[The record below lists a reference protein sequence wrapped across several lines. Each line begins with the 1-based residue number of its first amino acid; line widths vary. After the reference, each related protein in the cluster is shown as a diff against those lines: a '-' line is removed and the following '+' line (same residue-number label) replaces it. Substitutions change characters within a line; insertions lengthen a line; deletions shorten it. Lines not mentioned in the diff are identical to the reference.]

1 MTAGVPGTGIGGL
14 FYMIAALLLPLRGIA
29 RRLRGARVSWRTIL
43 FQAVLAAGI
52 MLGIWATGW
61 LLGLLVQPSAAYLQ
75 RVRRPPLARHRFSNV
90 IRGAALIAGFATLGA
105 VLGTAQ
111 LMRWIAGR
119 KGRSGPP
126 RAPLI
131 LVLIFVLLPPLA
143 GQSKAADLLRKADAA
158 FQDED
163 RAAAAELYR
172 QVLALDPYQSRAV
185 YRLGILAPDDAAALP
200 WFQRYVEL
208 EPKDAWAGW
217 PAANGSSSSG
227 SPSRPPRTW
236 RLRPLGARRRGHAAA
251 ARKARIQAA
260 PAFEP
265 LLSGSTDSDLNTVFG
280 YGAAADAALRGGWRI
295 GAVLRHSTI
304 GDGATSAG
312 STEGGLRL
320 TGRPHPDFSLAASAG
335 WARLTPPSG
344 PAWATPAFEL
354 RLRFRPKAPRPSVE
368 LRLARA
374 PLAYSPLLVANRAM
388 RNEARIGLEIPAGP
402 VRLRGMG
409 RLGFVE
415 TGLETSNLRSQ
426 FDLALAFPAAPGL
439 EISVQ
444 AHRIGFSR
452 ISAAGYFAPRR
463 VETLE
468 GGLYATIEGSGPV
481 SAELDLGAG
490 MQRLA
495 KQDEEPR
502 RVEAGPARLGL
513 DRRRSGRRSAAQ
525 DRRRGLQRAVRAA
538 RRVHGAGLEILR
550 LQRRISF
557 PDPLTPAAAVR
568 LRRRAP
574 R

>member
-1 MTAGVPGTGIGGL
+1 M
-14 FYMIAALLLPLRGIA
+14 
-29 RRLRGARVSWRTIL
+29 
-43 FQAVLAAGI
+43 
-52 MLGIWATGW
+52 
-61 LLGLLVQPSAAYLQ
+61 
-75 RVRRPPLARHRFSNV
+75 
-90 IRGAALIAGFATLGA
+90 
-105 VLGTAQ
+105 
-111 LMRWIAGR
+111 
-119 KGRSGPP
+119 
-126 RAPLI
+126 
-131 LVLIFVLLPPLA
+131 
-143 GQSKAADLLRKADAA
+143 
-158 FQDED
+158 
-163 RAAAAELYR
+163 
-172 QVLALDPYQSRAV
+172 LALDPYQSRAV

-208 EPKDAWAGW
+208 EPKDAWGW
-217 PAANGSSSSG
+217 LACGQRLFKLGKPVEAAENLE
-227 SPSRPPRTW
+227 T
-236 RLRPLGARRRGHAAA
+236 A
-251 ARKARIQAA
+251 ARLAPDDADIRQRLEKARGQVA
-260 PAFEP
+260 PTFEP
-265 LLSGSTDSDLNTVFG
+265 LLGGSTDSDLNTVFG
-280 YGAAADAALRGGWRI
+280 YGAAADAALRGGWKI

-415 TGLETSNLRSQ
+415 TGVETSNLRSQ

-495 KQDEEPR
+495 KQDEEPG
-502 RVEAGPARLGL
+502 AWKPAL
-513 DRRRSGRRSAAQ
+513 
-525 DRRRGLQRAVRAA
+525 RGWAWIAVD
-538 RRVHGAGLEILR
+538 L
-550 LQRRISF
+550 
-557 PDPLTPAAAVR
+557 AAVLQ
-568 LRRRAP
+568 LRIEGEAYSSPYAP
-574 R
+574 LGVSTAPDWKYYAFNAGFLFRIR